1 MPSTNNT
8 PTVYFK
14 EDSDPSPEDDIYID
28 CKPVD
33 EIGTEETNSDN
44 TYSQFNGTLFNDI
57 SNTNINIFD
66 NVGFQS
72 LLAVGIFA
80 VILVSGNYVFNTIPN
95 NRLEKAI
102 NKERFS

>member
-1 MPSTNNT
+1 MSGNT
-8 PTVYFK
+8 QQPKSVQTTMT
-14 EDSDPSPEDDIYID
+14 EEDDIYID
-28 CKPVD
+28 CQPVYEKNVTTSD
-33 EIGTEETNSDN
+33 SYSGDSLNNFNSEM
-44 TYSQFNGTLFNDI
+44 LNDLSG
-57 SNTNINIFD
+57 SNFNIFD

-95 NRLEKAI
+95 SRLQKAI

>member
-1 MPSTNNT
+1 MSEPKTNNIKFVV
-8 PTVYFK
+8 P
-14 EDSDPSPEDDIYID
+14 DPSPDDDIYID

-33 EIGTEETNSDN
+33 ENNVVTNDSYSGDDANFNNEMLKDWTSTE
-44 TYSQFNGTLFNDI
+44 
-57 SNTNINIFD
+57 INIFD
-66 NVGFQS
+66 NVGFKS

-95 NRLEKAI
+95 SRLQKAI